1 MEFVDRYVF
10 VDKASSTIYSNHIKI
25 NLSGTGGRVPYSLV
39 EVISTIMQDDAD
51 HSGIIVSAEDDA
63 PNFNSSRNKGTV
75 LALVGLDSLQGANDN
90 HYSLSG
96 LGTRVLLYGS
106 LENVVLTITTIAGGA
121 IQVNSINNFS
131 ILFKISYPKPNE
143 ITNAFSE
150 QIQLPSRV

>member
-10 VDKASSTIYSNHIKI
+10 VDKATSAITGNTIKI
-25 NLSGTGGRVPYSLV
+25 NLNGTGGRVPYSLV
-39 EVISTIMQDDAD
+39 EVISTIMQDDANYP
-51 HSGIIVSAEDDA
+51 GIIVSIQNDA

-75 LALVGLDSLQGANDN
+75 LAMVGLDNVVATDY

-96 LGTRVLLYGS
+96 LAPRVLLYGS
-106 LENVVLTITTIAGGA
+106 LDNIVLTMTNIAGGG
-121 IQVNSINNFS
+121 IYPPSINNFS
-131 ILFKISYPKPNE
+131 ILFKISYPRPNE